1 MNESQLR
8 LRYLRDDVPHRMG
21 NLASTLSRLSDF
33 IEFNRPAESILAV
46 LQEGQRFVA
55 WTESDVDDRTA
66 AELQRLALD
75 LQGWRDR
82 WAAPAGDAAAATAT
96 EVSRTA
102 KAWSDRVLELS
113 GLLTQGR

>member
-1 MNESQLR
+1 MMNESQLR

-46 LQEGQRFVA
+46 LHEGQRFVA
-55 WTESDVDDRTA
+55 WTESDVDGRTA

-82 WAAPAGDAAAATAT
+82 WSSSAGDATAAA
-96 EVSRTA
+96 EVSRSA
-102 KAWSDRVLELS
+102 RAWSDRVLELS